1 MTIDLYDK
9 VRRDFDAM
17 FRKQEAENGICS
29 DEDVCLEDREPPVLV
44 GMFEPIPMPLD
55 PYGCENPVSQEDAE

>member
-29 DEDVCLEDREPPVLV
+29 DEDVCAEDREPPVLL
-44 GMFEPIPMPLD
+44 GMFDPIPMPRN
-55 PYGCENPVSQEDAE
+55 PYGCENPVSEDEE